1 MTPAEMFFCG
11 QSGFSTV
18 GFSLWPSKYPGSTET
33 GVGVDAN
40 QHALKM
46 TLLQLVIISLI
57 SALYSNQFHCTR
69 HKDPQKSGRSA
80 ASRHEGSIWSNSLSK
95 YMYKSMIELKIK
107 KTRTH
112 ISWRQFY
119 SVFYFYFLS
128 LSAEAAE
135 QQRTDHW
142 DGVRRVKLSHSV
154 HSFQLSVRLNS
165 SCLRVSDM
173 QNNIHTRC
181 SVKTIFLSAH
191 SWVFFG
197 HYNILSSSS
206 PYKHHFSFTPCCLHF
221 PTFLYLS
228 VRNAV

>member
-18 GFSLWPSKYPGSTET
+18 VFSLWPSKYPGSTQT

-154 HSFQLSVRLNS
+154 NSLRPPELYLFACFWHAEQHSYQMFGKNNLPFCPQLSLFWS
-165 SCLRVSDM
+165 L
-173 QNNIHTRC
+173 Q
-181 SVKTIFLSAH
+181 H
-191 SWVFFG
+191 SKQFFA
-197 HYNILSSSS
+197 L
-206 PYKHHFSFTPCCLHF
+206 
-221 PTFLYLS
+221 
-228 VRNAV
+228 

>member
-1 MTPAEMFFCG
+1 MNLYVRTWFS
-11 QSGFSTV
+11 SGSSSFAQFHLKLAPRKLKKQEVLLLDLCRRCHDTSWDV
-18 GFSLWPSKYPGSTET
+18 FLRSSRFAAVVFSLWPSKYPGSTQT

-154 HSFQLSVRLNS
+154 H
-165 SCLRVSDM
+165 
-173 QNNIHTRC
+173 
-181 SVKTIFLSAH
+181 
-191 SWVFFG
+191 
-197 HYNILSSSS
+197 
-206 PYKHHFSFTPCCLHF
+206 
-221 PTFLYLS
+221 
-228 VRNAV
+228 